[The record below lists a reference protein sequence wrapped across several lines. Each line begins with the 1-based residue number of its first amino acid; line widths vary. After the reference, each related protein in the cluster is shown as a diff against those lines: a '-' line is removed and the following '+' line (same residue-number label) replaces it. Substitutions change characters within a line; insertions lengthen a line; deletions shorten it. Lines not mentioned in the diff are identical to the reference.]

1 MTDADAQTPP
11 VPGLWL
17 VDGSGFIFR
26 AFHGLPPLNRPD
38 GTPVNAVYGFTAML
52 MRLLADLKAE
62 AVAVVF
68 DAARENWRNQ
78 VYELY
83 KANRGETPPEL
94 IPQFPLIREA
104 VDAFGLP
111 SIEVEGFE
119 ADDLIAAY
127 CRLAC
132 EAGIPVTVVSSDK
145 DLMQLVRPGVRLWDP
160 MKQKA
165 IADAE
170 VMEKFGVTPD
180 KVVDVQAL
188 AGDSVDNVPGVP
200 GIGIKT
206 AAQLITEYGD
216 LETLLARAGEI
227 KQPKRRESL
236 IQFADQA
243 RLSKRLVALDAHAPV
258 PMPVEAMG
266 VRPPDRTKLVSFLR
280 TQGFRSLAQKVEQEG
295 LALAKGAGLA
305 AGPSSDAPAA
315 TVAAASVAT
324 GTAATYELV
333 QTTADLDRWIA
344 AAVEAGVVAV
354 DTETV
359 GLTPSVAKLV
369 GVSMAV
375 EPGRACYVPLGHV
388 APGATDGGQLDL
400 GGAPP
405 PPQIPLGEAIARLKP
420 LLEDPSVL
428 KVGHNFKFDWQ
439 VFAQHG
445 IHAAP
450 WDDTMLISYVQGGGL
465 NGHGMDDLAAL
476 HLGHTTIGYDEVT
489 GTGKARITFDRVPL
503 DKACDYAAEDAE
515 VTLRLWRALK
525 PRLVKERL
533 VSLYE
538 EVERPLVGIV
548 ARMEEAGIRVDP
560 AVLQDLSRR
569 FGDRMVEI
577 EADVWRIAG
586 RQFNVGST
594 KQLGDVLFGDMGL
607 PGGRKLKT
615 GGYST
620 DSAVLEPLAEQGV
633 EIAAKVLDWRQM
645 TKLRST
651 YTDALQEQIQ
661 ADGRVHTS
669 FALALTN
676 TGRLSSSDPNLQN
689 IPIRTP
695 EGREIR
701 RAFVAAPGH
710 RLVSVDYSQIELRL
724 VAEIAGIDA
733 MKQAFVEGLDV
744 HTATASQVFHVPL
757 DSVTKDQRR
766 DAKTIN
772 FGIIYGISGFGLSQR
787 LGIPQ
792 GEAKRFIEAYL
803 DKYHQLRDYME
814 RTKLECREKGYVTT
828 LFGRRC
834 HLPGIKD
841 QNPNRRNFAERQ
853 AINAP
858 IQGTAADI
866 IKKAMVRM
874 PGALCAAG
882 LTGRM
887 LLQVHDEL
895 LFEVQEAEA
904 ERTAAVVKRTM
915 EGAVD
920 LSVPLVAE
928 AGIAENWAEAH

>member
-1 MTDADAQTPP
+1 
-11 VPGLWL
+11 
-17 VDGSGFIFR
+17 
-26 AFHGLPPLNRPD
+26 
-38 GTPVNAVYGFTAML
+38 
-52 MRLLADLKAE
+52 
-62 AVAVVF
+62 
-68 DAARENWRNQ
+68 
-78 VYELY
+78 
-83 KANRGETPPEL
+83 
-94 IPQFPLIREA
+94 
-104 VDAFGLP
+104 
-111 SIEVEGFE
+111 
-119 ADDLIAAY
+119 
-127 CRLAC
+127 
-132 EAGIPVTVVSSDK
+132 
-145 DLMQLVRPGVRLWDP
+145 
-160 MKQKA
+160 
-165 IADAE
+165 
-170 VMEKFGVTPD
+170 
-180 KVVDVQAL
+180 
-188 AGDSVDNVPGVP
+188 
-200 GIGIKT
+200 
-206 AAQLITEYGD
+206 
-216 LETLLARAGEI
+216 
-227 KQPKRRESL
+227 
-236 IQFADQA
+236 
-243 RLSKRLVALDAHAPV
+243 
-258 PMPVEAMG
+258 
-266 VRPPDRTKLVSFLR
+266 
-280 TQGFRSLAQKVEQEG
+280 
-295 LALAKGAGLA
+295 
-305 AGPSSDAPAA
+305 
-315 TVAAASVAT
+315 
-324 GTAATYELV
+324 
-333 QTTADLDRWIA
+333 
-344 AAVEAGVVAV
+344 
-354 DTETV
+354 
-359 GLTPSVAKLV
+359 
-369 GVSMAV
+369 MAV

-388 APGATDGGQLDL
+388 APGASAGGQLDL
-400 GGAPP
+400 GGTPP
-405 PPQIPLGEAIARLKP
+405 PPQIPLDEAVPRLKA

-445 IHAAP
+445 IRPTP

-465 NGHGMDDLAAL
+465 NGHGMDELAAL

-503 DKACDYAAEDAE
+503 DKARDYAAEDAE
-515 VTLRLWRALK
+515 VTLRLWHALK

-548 ARMEEAGIRVDP
+548 AEMERTGIRVDP
-560 AVLQDLSRR
+560 TVLQELSRR
-569 FGDRMVEI
+569 FGERMVEI

-633 EIAAKVLDWRQM
+633 EIAAKVLDWRQV

-651 YTDALQEQIQ
+651 YTEALQEQIQ

-689 IPIRTP
+689 IPIRTA

-710 RLVSVDYSQIELRL
+710 KLLSVDYSQIELRL

-733 MKQAFVEGLDV
+733 MKQAFVDGLDV
-744 HTATASQVFHVPL
+744 HAATASKVFGVPL
-757 DSVTKDQRR
+757 DKVTKDQRR

-792 GEAKRFIEAYL
+792 GEAKRFIDAYL

-814 RTKLECREKGYVTT
+814 RTKYECREKGFVTT

-834 HLPGIKD
+834 HLPGIRD
-841 QNPNRRNFAERQ
+841 QNPNRRAFAERQ

-866 IKKAMVRM
+866 IKMAMVRM
-874 PGALCAAG
+874 PAALCAAG

-895 LFEVQEAEA
+895 LFEVPDAEA
-904 ERTAAVVKRTM
+904 ERTAEVVRATM
-915 EGAVD
+915 EGAAR

-928 AGIAENWAEAH
+928 AGIAENWADAH

>member
-1 MTDADAQTPP
+1 MTDDASPTAT

-26 AFHGLPPLNRPD
+26 AFHALPPLSRPD
-38 GTPVNAVYGFTAML
+38 GTPVNAVYGFTSML

-68 DAARENWRNQ
+68 DAARENWRNA
-78 VYELY
+78 VYDLY

-111 SIEVEGFE
+111 SLEVEGYE

-127 CRLAC
+127 CRLAV

-165 IADAE
+165 IEAAE
-170 VMEKFGVTPD
+170 VVEKFGVLPE

-236 IQFADQA
+236 IAFAEQA
-243 RLSKRLVALDAHAPV
+243 RISRRLVELDAHAPV
-258 PMPVEAMG
+258 PMPLSAMG
-266 VRPPDRTKLVSFLR
+266 VRPPERTKLVSFLR

-295 LALAKGAGLA
+295 LALGAGAPAEAGRAPAEDA
-305 AGPSSDAPAA
+305 APAPAA
-315 TVAAASVAT
+315 AP
-324 GTAATYELV
+324 ATYELV
-333 QTTADLDRWIA
+333 QTVADLDRWIA

-369 GVSMAV
+369 GVSIAV
-375 EPGRACYVPLGHV
+375 EPGHACYVPLGHV
-388 APGATDGGQLDL
+388 AEGAAEGGQLDL

-405 PPQIPLGEAIARLKP
+405 PPQIPLADAVPRLKA

-445 IHAAP
+445 IRPSP

-465 NGHGMDDLAAL
+465 NGHGMDELAAL

-503 DKACDYAAEDAE
+503 DKARDYAAEDAE
-515 VTLRLWRALK
+515 VTLRLWHALK

-548 ARMEEAGIRVDP
+548 AEMERTGIRVDP
-560 AVLQDLSRR
+560 TVLQELSRR
-569 FGDRMVEI
+569 FGERMVEI

-651 YTDALQEQIQ
+651 YTEALQEQIQ

-689 IPIRTP
+689 IPIRTA

-710 RLVSVDYSQIELRL
+710 KLLSVDYSQIELRL

-733 MKQAFVEGLDV
+733 MKQAFVDGLDV
-744 HTATASQVFHVPL
+744 HAATASQVFGVPL
-757 DSVTKDQRR
+757 DKVTKDQRR

-803 DKYHQLRDYME
+803 DKYHQLREYME
-814 RTKLECREKGYVTT
+814 RTKSECREKGFVTT

-841 QNPNRRNFAERQ
+841 QNPNRRAFAERQ

-874 PGALCAAG
+874 PAALREAA

-895 LFEVQEAEA
+895 LFEVPDAEA
-904 ERTAAVVKRTM
+904 ERTAEVVRRTM
-915 EGAVD
+915 EGAVA

-928 AGIAENWAEAH
+928 AGIADNWADAH